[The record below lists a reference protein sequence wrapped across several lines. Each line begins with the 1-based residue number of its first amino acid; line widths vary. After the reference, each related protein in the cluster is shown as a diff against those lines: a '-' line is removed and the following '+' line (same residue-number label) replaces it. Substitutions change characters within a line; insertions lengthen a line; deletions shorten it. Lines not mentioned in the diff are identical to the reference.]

1 MGNYSNYRQLV
12 IWEQEGRDF
21 LIHVREGSSGIAVI
35 APHGGGIEP
44 GTMEL
49 ADATAGDVHTFY
61 CFEGIKRS
69 KNADLH
75 ITSELFNEP
84 RGMDIVKR
92 SRVVLALHGCKGQEE
107 AVYVGGLDTELREKI
122 RGSLIQAGFNAEP
135 SPRPEIQG
143 QSENNICNRCRSGK
157 GVQLELSRGLRKR
170 MFEDLTRSGRKNRTA
185 IFHTFVSILRDVL
198 SRPPN
203 RQQ

>member
-1 MGNYSNYRQLV
+1 MGNYRDYQQL
-12 IWEQEGRDF
+12 IMWEREGRDF
-21 LIHVREGSSGIAVI
+21 SIHVREGSSGIAVI

-49 ADATAGDVHTFY
+49 ADEIAGEAHNLY
-61 CFEGIKRS
+61 CFEGIKRA

-92 SRVVLALHGCKGQEE
+92 SRTVLSLHGCNGQEE
-107 AVYVGGLDTELREKI
+107 AVYVGGLDTDLREKI
-122 RGSLIQAGFNAEP
+122 RGFLIQAGFNAEP

-157 GVQLELSRGLRKR
+157 GIQLEISRGLRKN
-170 MFEDLTRSGRKNRTA
+170 MFKDLTREGRKNRTA
-185 IFHTFVSILRDVL
+185 IFHSFVSVLRDVL
-198 SRPPN
+198 SD
-203 RQQ
+203 